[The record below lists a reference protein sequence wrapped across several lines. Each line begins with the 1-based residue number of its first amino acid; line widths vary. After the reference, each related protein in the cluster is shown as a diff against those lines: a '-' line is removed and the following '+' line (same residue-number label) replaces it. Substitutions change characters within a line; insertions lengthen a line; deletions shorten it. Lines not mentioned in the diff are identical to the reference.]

1 MLSGLEDFLRI
12 WNRFSI
18 PQLPALAAHQPPFNP
33 PPPPSPSC
41 SLCLPDHAFQR
52 KARAVVAAVE
62 LFWWFVVVLVIFN
75 PIEMTFAEG

>member
-33 PPPPSPSC
+33 PPSPAPPAPCVSQTMHSKGKHVLLLLQLSC
-41 SLCLPDHAFQR
+41 FGGLS
-52 KARAVVAAVE
+52 
-62 LFWWFVVVLVIFN
+62 LFWLFLIQ
-75 PIEMTFAEG
+75 